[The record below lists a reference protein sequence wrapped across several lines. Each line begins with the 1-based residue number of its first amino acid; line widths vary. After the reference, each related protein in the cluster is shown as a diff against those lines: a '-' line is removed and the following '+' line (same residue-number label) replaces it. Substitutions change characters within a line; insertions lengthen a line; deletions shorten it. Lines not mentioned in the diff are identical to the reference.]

1 MKLNLKDWPLIVF
14 TVLVQTAV
22 GSFIF
27 LFGLLVINRRHLGQF
42 GSAWLFPWLFRPAL
56 DLLLL
61 MGLSLL
67 ISLFHLGRPSSAYL
81 AVVNLKTSW
90 LSREILAACLFFAG
104 LLVLTVSIFFGLPLT
119 ILLLISCL
127 DMLVGLALIFIMS
140 KIYRLPAVPAW
151 NSCRTTLSFYL
162 TALLTGAGFLAL
174 VGPPLFEAWP
184 EGRLQLTVILQITLL
199 ISLIYIILLDQVTG
213 LFSLKNEIEPEKFS
227 ELKKISTIR
236 VLLLILALL
245 ASFYVFWPAGSVWLQ
260 GYFWPVLILALIII
274 EELIGRTVFFNLYS
288 RLGV

>member
-1 MKLNLKDWPLIVF
+1 VKLNLKDWPLIVF

-42 GSAWLFPWLFRPAL
+42 GSTWLFSWLFRPAL

-104 LLVLTVSIFFGLPLT
+104 LLVLTISIFFWPAAHHSSVN
-119 ILLLISCL
+119 ILS
-127 DMLVGLALIFIMS
+127 GHAG
-140 KIYRLPAVPAW
+140 R
-151 NSCRTTLSFYL
+151 
-162 TALLTGAGFLAL
+162 AGFNFYHVKNL
-174 VGPPLFEAWP
+174 PPARRP
-184 EGRLQLTVILQITLL
+184 
-199 ISLIYIILLDQVTG
+199 G
-213 LFSLKNEIEPEKFS
+213 LE
-227 ELKKISTIR
+227 
-236 VLLLILALL
+236 
-245 ASFYVFWPAGSVWLQ
+245 
-260 GYFWPVLILALIII
+260 
-274 EELIGRTVFFNLYS
+274 
-288 RLGV
+288 

>member
-27 LFGLLVINRRHLGQF
+27 LFGLLVINGRHLGEF
-42 GSAWLFPWLFRPAL
+42 GSTWLFPWLFRPAL
-56 DLLLL
+56 GLLLL
-61 MGLSLL
+61 MGFCLL
-67 ISLFHLGRPSSAYL
+67 ISLFHLGQPASAYL

-104 LLVLTVSIFFGLPLT
+104 LLLLTVSIFFGWPLT

-151 NSCRTTLSFYL
+151 NSFRTPLSFYL
-162 TALLTGAGFLAL
+162 TALLTGAGFSPLTGLAI
-174 VGPPLFEAWP
+174 FEAWP
-184 EGRLQLTVILQITLL
+184 DSRLQLTVILQLTLF
-199 ISLIYIILLDQVTG
+199 ISLIYLILFDQVAG
-213 LFSLKNEIEPEKFS
+213 LFSLKSRIEPEKCS
-227 ELKKISTIR
+227 ELKKLSRIR
-236 VLLLILALL
+236 FLLLILAFL
-245 ASFYVFWPAGSVWLQ
+245 AGFYIFWPGGSAWLQ

-274 EELIGRTVFFNLYS
+274 EELIGRAVFFSLYEKQ
-288 RLGV
+288 GV